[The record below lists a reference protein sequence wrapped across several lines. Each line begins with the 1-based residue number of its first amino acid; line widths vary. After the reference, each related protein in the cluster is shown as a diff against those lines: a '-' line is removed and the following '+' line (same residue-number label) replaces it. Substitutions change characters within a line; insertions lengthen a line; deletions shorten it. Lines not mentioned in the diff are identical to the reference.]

1 MEKNVLLTIEYDGT
15 RFHGWQKQ
23 PGVRTVQGLLE
34 EMLAVVCKTEIRLNG
49 VSRTDAGVHA
59 LAHRASFA
67 GEFGIPV
74 ERLKI
79 AVNNL
84 LSGRTSAVSK
94 NADVRILDARR
105 VPDSFHARFDA
116 RGKLYRYIIDNNR
129 DMSVFNRNY
138 RYHVARPL
146 DLDKMREA
154 ASFVVGT
161 HDFKCFQASGQEPDV
176 DTVKTVYSLE
186 VFEEPAGEG
195 LISLEVSGDGFL
207 YNMVRIITGTL
218 VEIGLGRKKPRDMK
232 QIIEGRDR
240 RAAGHTA
247 PPQGLYLAEVYYDER
262 SFLDE

>member
-1 MEKNVLLTIEYDGT
+1 MVRNIALTIEYCGINYS
-15 RFHGWQKQ
+15 GWQIQ
-23 PGVRTVQGLLE
+23 QNAPTVQGEVERALSELCGE
-34 EMLAVVCKTEIRLNG
+34 DVHVCG
-49 VSRTDAGVHA
+49 CSRTDAGVQADNFVLNFRTESTIPAARFPAA
-59 LAHRASFA
+59 LTAFLP
-67 GEFGIPV
+67 GD
-74 ERLKI
+74 I
-79 AVNNL
+79 AA
-84 LSGRTSAVSK
+84 RSA
-94 NADVRILDARR
+94 RE

-218 VEIGLGRKKPRDMK
+218 VEIGLGRKKPEDMK

-247 PPQGLYLAEVYYDER
+247 PPQGLYLADR
-262 SFLDE
+262 R